1 MSCLFDALAKF
12 VPETSFLLRQRIC
25 NQIASDPRAAHL
37 WIRTGLGEKVNE
49 YVTRMR
55 YKDTWGGGMEIQTFA
70 QLYKFRVYVRVL
82 GTGRDIEFVPFDGI
96 YFSKAHLT
104 WNGSHYEA
112 DTLKIEQKR
121 VV

>member
-55 YKDTWGGGMEIQTFA
+55 SMATWGGGMEIQTFA

-82 GTGRDIEFVPFDGI
+82 RTGRDIEFVPFDGI
-96 YFSKAHLT
+96 YFSKAHLS

-112 DTLKIEQKR
+112 LYK
-121 VV
+121 